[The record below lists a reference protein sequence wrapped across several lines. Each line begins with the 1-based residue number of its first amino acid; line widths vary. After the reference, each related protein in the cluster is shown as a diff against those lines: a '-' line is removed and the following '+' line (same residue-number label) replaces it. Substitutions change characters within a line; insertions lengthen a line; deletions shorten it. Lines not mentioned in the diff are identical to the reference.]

1 MESARKSAET
11 AGKFLSACSLIYGLL
26 TLIGGF
32 IIAMAEDEY
41 GEKSLLVAGLAAAF
55 FGVFLAATTYA
66 IGQYIVFRST
76 ADDMSKPNQ
85 VASTSSGTA
94 ISDGTW

>member
-11 AGKFLSACSLIYGLL
+11 AGKFLSAYSLIYGLL

-32 IIAMAEDEY
+32 IVAMVEDEY
-41 GEKSLLVAGLAAAF
+41 GEKSLLVAGIAAAF

-66 IGQYIVFRST
+66 IGQYIVFKST
-76 ADDMSKPNQ
+76 ANSTSQTNQ
-85 VASTSSGTA
+85 VASTSSGTT

>member
-11 AGKFLSACSLIYGLL
+11 AGKFLSLYSLIYGFL
-26 TLIGGF
+26 TLVGGF
-32 IIAMAEDEY
+32 IIAMVKDEY
-41 GEKSLLVAGLAAAF
+41 GERSFLVAGIAAAF
-55 FGVFLAATTYA
+55 FGVFLAAITYA

-76 ADDMSKPNQ
+76 ADNTSKPNQ
-85 VASTSSGTA
+85 VAPTSSGTA

>member
-11 AGKFLSACSLIYGLL
+11 AGKFLSTYSLIYGLL

-32 IIAMAEDEY
+32 IIAMVEDEY
-41 GEKSLLVAGLAAAF
+41 GERSFFVAGIAAAF
-55 FGVFLAATTYA
+55 FGVFLAALTYA
-66 IGQYIVFRST
+66 VGQYIVFKST
-76 ADDMSKPNQ
+76 ANSSSQPNQ